1 MPTIK
6 DIADILDISTGTV
19 SKGLNGGD
27 DISEQLRNKILD
39 TAVAIGYKSKR
50 MQQKENKA
58 FCIFL
63 KNLEHS
69 SVSQFSHDVILGFKQ
84 IALPKGYRIE
94 LINATVE
101 LQKSCDYDTYMLKH
115 GFQGGFFM
123 GFSLNDPWILRLST
137 IITPTVLLDNFDP
150 NNHCV
155 SYVGTDNVEAMRK
168 VVEHFVSLGHR
179 KIGFING
186 DESSTVS
193 SKRGEAFLNALTT
206 YDLELFPGQVQYG
219 HYSQSEAKEFVPD
232 FVQAQVTAIM
242 CCSDIMAMGVITRCQ
257 ELGLHVPNDI
267 SVVGFDDLPLSAHL
281 SPALSSIRQER
292 GELGKLAFTTLCS
305 LLNDVHISQT
315 LLRPTF
321 IVRESTGPCEHK

>member
-6 DIADILDISTGTV
+6 DIANILDISTGTV

-39 TAVAIGYKSKR
+39 TAVSIGYKSKR
-50 MQQKENKA
+50 MQQKEHKS

-84 IALPKGYRIE
+84 TALPNSCNVE

-101 LQKSCDYDTYMLKH
+101 LQKSNDYDTYMLKH
-115 GFQGGFFM
+115 GYHGGFFM
-123 GFSLNDPWILRLST
+123 GFSLTDPWILRLSAIT
-137 IITPTVLLDNFDP
+137 TPTVLLDNFDP
-150 NNHCV
+150 NNHSV
-155 SYVGTDNVEAMRK
+155 SYVGTDNIEAMRK
-168 VVEHFVSLGHR
+168 VVEHFVSLGHK
-179 KIGFING
+179 KIGFVNG

-193 SKRGEAFLNALTT
+193 SKRGEAFLNALST

-232 FVQAQVTAIM
+232 FIKAGVTAIM

-257 ELGLHVPNDI
+257 ELGLNVPNDI

-292 GELGKLAFTTLCS
+292 SELGKLAFTTLCS
-305 LLNDVHISQT
+305 LMNDVHISQT

-321 IVRESTGPCEHK
+321 IIRESTAPCKH